1 MTILALLV
9 SCFQVG
15 VVGAALWCGVCVC
28 VRAHVCVCVG
38 FDLCGSDASTVKYF
52 FYTPSS
58 IQPWRF
64 QCEHIVF
71 FSMRV
76 CVCVSNAWVSGGVC
90 RCTPSVMQWQQFLRL
105 IFSSPIFLELSVLWR
120 CPQPPPLTTPT
131 TTAPTPLQKSVSLTA
146 ALFVYSALRQRG
158 AASPLRQ
165 TGIGPVWNQVLTL
178 LICRLLWL
186 NIFYAPDEFFFSML

>member
-52 FYTPSS
+52 FYTPLS

-76 CVCVSNAWVSGGVC
+76 CVCFKCMSIRWCVSLHSLSDAMTTIFAS
-90 RCTPSVMQWQQFLRL
+90 F

-120 CPQPPPLTTPT
+120 CPQPPPPPHPHHHHPDPT
-131 TTAPTPLQKSVSLTA
+131 SKKCLPHG
-146 ALFVYSALRQRG
+146 G
-158 AASPLRQ
+158 A
-165 TGIGPVWNQVLTL
+165 V
-178 LICRLLWL
+178 RLLSSE
-186 NIFYAPDEFFFSML
+186 AARRRFSSATNWNRPSVKPSSHPSHLSTIVA